1 MVISKQED
9 MSVYDA
15 VIIGAGVTG
24 CAAARELSRYR
35 LHVCV
40 LEKEEDIC
48 TGTSKA
54 NSGLVHAGYD
64 AVPGTLKAR
73 MNVLGNRKMDVLAEE
88 LDIPFRRNGAV
99 VLCREGQNEAELVRL
114 MEQGYKN
121 GVPGLRLLRGE
132 ELHGMIPVAA
142 DDVKAALLAPGAGI
156 ICPFRLTAGL
166 AENACTNGVEFWMD
180 CPVSQIDKQEDGY
193 CLHTGKGMV
202 QTRCVINAA
211 GIYADVFNNMVSEEQ
226 LRITPRRGEYLL
238 LDKRAGSFTQHT
250 IFQMPGPMGKGVLIT
265 PTVHGNLLV
274 GPTAQDVPDRDAVCT
289 TAEGLSQVQK
299 KSMDGIKAL
308 PLHET
313 ITSFAGIRAHEDGG
327 DFVIG
332 EAKGAPG
339 FFNAAGI
346 ESPGLS
352 AAPAIG
358 CELAGMA
365 AAYLNAR
372 EKQEF
377 TAVQKNIFSAAQAS
391 AEELRMKIRENP
403 AYGNVICRCE
413 TVTEGEIVEAIQRK
427 PGARSLDGVKRR
439 TRAGMGRCQSGFCM
453 PKVMEILCRELG
465 LPPNQVTKAGGT
477 SYLLNGDSGKAGG
490 R

>member
-1 MVISKQED
+1 M
-9 MSVYDA
+9 YDA

-35 LHVCV
+35 LNICV

-48 TGTSKA
+48 AGTSKA
-54 NSGLVHAGYD
+54 NSGLVHAGFD
-64 AVPGTLKAR
+64 AEPGTLKAR
-73 MNVLGNRKMDVLAEE
+73 MNVLGNRKIDALSGE

-99 VLCREGQNEAELVRL
+99 VLCREGQDEAGLVRL
-114 MEQGYKN
+114 MEQGHKN
-121 GVPGLRLLRGE
+121 GVPDLRLLRGE
-132 ELHGMIPVAA
+132 ELHRMIPAAA

-156 ICPFRLTAGL
+156 VCPFRMTAGL

-180 CPVSQIDKQEDGY
+180 CPVKRIEKHEDGY
-193 CLHTGKGMV
+193 CLDTGKGKV
-202 QTRCVINAA
+202 FTRCVINAA
-211 GIYADVFNNMVSEEQ
+211 GVYADVFNNMVSEEL

-238 LDKRAGSFTQHT
+238 LDKRAGSFTQRT

-265 PTVHGNLLV
+265 PTIHGNLLV
-274 GPTAQDVPDRDAVCT
+274 GPTAQDTEDREAVCT
-289 TAEGLSQVQK
+289 TAEGLLKVQK
-299 KSMDGIKAL
+299 KGMDGIRDL

-313 ITSFAGIRAHEDGG
+313 ITSFAGLRAHEDGG

-358 CELAGMA
+358 CELAEMTA
-365 AAYLNAR
+365 TYLKAR
-372 EKQEF
+372 KNQEF

-391 AEELRMKIRENP
+391 AEELSLKIRENP

-413 TVTEGEIVEAIQRK
+413 TVTEGEIIEAIRRK

-453 PKVMEILCRELG
+453 PKVMEILCRELD
-465 LPPNQVTKAGGT
+465 LDPLKVTKAGGT
-477 SYLLNGDSGKAGG
+477 SYLLNGYSGKAGG
-490 R
+490 Q